1 MNTQFNG
8 LEIAIIGLAGRFPGS
23 QTLDQFWE
31 NLKAGV
37 ELVSAF
43 SSTVLSNAEQP
54 SPTAPSHQDDRR
66 IKAGAVLTDIEYFD
80 AAFFGFNPREAES
93 MDPQHRLFLECAWEA
108 LENAGY
114 TAATEE
120 KSIGV
125 YAGVGMGTYLLHN
138 LSPNPEWMAS
148 KGFLQTLIGVD
159 KDYLPTRVSYKLN
172 LTGPSVSV
180 GTACSSSLVA
190 VHLAC
195 QSLLS
200 GECDMAIAAG
210 VAVKVPQTELTLS
223 PDEIVSPDGHCKAFD
238 AKANGTVGGNGL
250 GAVVLKRLED
260 AIADR
265 DAIYAVIKGSAIN
278 NDGALKVGY
287 TAPSQAGQAKV
298 IRAAQVMAEV
308 EPDTISYLETH
319 GTGTALGDPIEVAA
333 MTQAFRIGTAN
344 TGFCAIGSVK
354 TNVGHLDAAAGMA
367 GLIKTVLSLHHKVL
381 PPSLNF
387 ETPNPEI
394 DFANSPFYVNT
405 KLTEWNVKDSPRR
418 AGVSSFGFGGT
429 NVHMVLEEAPPPE
442 VSSPSRPHQ
451 LLLLSAKTRSALD
464 AITVNLAQYLQQHPD
479 LNLADVAYTLQI
491 GRTAFEHRRVA
502 VCSTLDEAVESLG
515 EPQYGLIDPD
525 SDRPVVFMFTGQGA
539 QYVNMAREL
548 YQCEPTFRE
557 VCDRCC
563 TLLHP
568 QLGFDLRQVLYPTVE
583 NVETA
588 TQQLQQT
595 AITQPALFVIEY
607 ALAQLWMSWGVQ
619 PVAMIGHSI
628 GEYVAACLAGVFS
641 LEDALS
647 LVVRRG
653 QLMQQ
658 QPKGAMLSVELLL
671 DDVQRLIRES
681 GKKLSIAA
689 NNSPALNVVSGTVE
703 AIESLERQLTDQGV
717 NVRRLHTS
725 HAFHS
730 EMMEAIAEPFTLAV
744 KHIQLHPPQIPLIS
758 NVTGTWM
765 TATDATDPL
774 YWAKHLRQTVR
785 FSEGIAEL
793 LQDSTR
799 IFLEVG
805 PGRTLA
811 TLTKQQAEGRA
822 IFSSLRHPHDR
833 QSDMAFLL
841 NTLGRLWLAGVQV
854 DGAGFYQHEKR
865 DRLPLPTYP
874 FERQRYWIDPPPP
887 STQSRAFQP
896 LISASEQ
903 WNCLLEAG
911 QAQDTTATVDQPMYL
926 ANQQGLAQLSL
937 AYINLALRSLGAFS
951 DINKT
956 YSDQEL
962 FDRYGIIPR
971 YQLLV
976 SQWLQVLVEQGHLQ
990 QDQGR
995 FTHLI
1000 SCSLESVNALLET
1013 VRVEWADSPQVIDL
1027 VQRCG
1032 ENLRS
1037 VLIGKTEPL
1046 TLFKGLLYDFK
1057 SRTPP
1062 QADGVWKQSFSRI
1075 RDSDCKPQ
1083 SFAAERRGIYPLLD
1097 SIENLA
1103 SEFPSHSYYSK
1114 IIRAILQQAVESL
1127 PSIAHL
1133 RILEIGSGIGH
1144 ITDELLPLLPLSQ
1157 THYCFADVGNS
1168 FFHEASK
1175 RFSQYAS
1182 IACRA
1187 LDLDQPLTEQG
1198 FAKHSV
1204 DVAIA
1209 VKSLHI
1215 AKNIEASLQQ
1225 IHELLAPGGFLLVW
1239 EKTQQTPD
1247 FYMTWALL
1255 MNPAQDEAH
1264 RLKNPYLS
1272 QEQWQDALQ
1281 AGGFVQV
1288 AAFLETD
1295 VFGQRLLIAQAAT
1308 SASPSVPAAFTA
1320 PLQPSDSIH
1329 SVRSGKKPDLADWF
1343 YVPTWKRALLP
1354 QPFQFGIQTPQSE
1367 RWLVFGDRHQCDLAA
1382 QLLRQLQ
1389 HDGQDVITVGIGEQF
1404 VCQNQTLDSPQE
1416 YTLNPQNRDDYDAL
1430 LKALQAQNWIPTQIL
1445 HLWTIQHDTVST
1457 LLETVDQTQVTGF
1470 YSLLFLVQALG
1481 KQNVTQALQL
1491 AVVSNHLQSVTGEE
1505 PISPEKSTVLGV
1517 VKVIPQEYPNIRCRS
1532 IDVLLPD
1539 TDSRL
1544 KLLID
1549 SLLIELR
1556 ADTSD
1561 DIIVYRGKH
1570 RWIPAFDSVRLD
1582 ETFEGTSR
1590 LRQGGVYLIT
1600 GGLGAIGLALAS
1612 HLAQTAQAKLILIG
1626 RSAFPDRQDWE
1637 TWLTTH
1643 DKDDQV
1649 SDKIRKLK
1657 QLEDLGAE
1665 VWVTEADVTQLEP
1678 MQQTIAQ
1685 AQTRFGQINGV
1696 IHAAGILKEGAIG
1709 RTTAEDAEKV
1719 LAPKVKGALVL
1730 DAIFKEVQLDFFI
1743 CCSSRAA
1750 INPVFG
1756 QMSYAAANT
1765 FLDAFAH
1772 YKTVNAGTPT
1782 ISINW
1787 ISPWQEGGIAVE
1799 AAKKLAQLQPHS
1811 SSSADLLKHGL
1822 SDSEGIKAFS
1832 RIVGSSFP
1840 QVLVSTTD
1848 LFADMDQQEY
1858 TLFTS
1863 LDTSASQDRKEST
1876 PSTYPRPSLS
1886 YAYVPPR
1893 NELEQAI
1900 AQIWQQFLGI
1910 DPVGIHDSFFEL
1922 GGHSL
1927 MATQVMAQMSGVAQV
1942 NLSMNVLF
1950 EQPTVAEIAQ
1960 YIERIR
1966 CVAHNLQSPIH
1977 ADSDDRAEIEL

>member
-37 ELVSAF
+37 ESVSAF
-43 SSTVLSNAEQP
+43 SNTVLSNAEQP
-54 SPTAPSHQDDRR
+54 SPTAPSHQGDRR
-66 IKAGAVLTDIEYFD
+66 IKAGAVLADIEYFD

-138 LSPNPEWMAS
+138 LSPNPDWMAS

-298 IRAAQVMAEV
+298 IRAAQIMAEV

-367 GLIKTVLSLHHKVL
+367 GLIKTVLALHHKVL

-464 AITVNLAQYLQQHPD
+464 AITDNLTQHLQQHPD

-491 GRTAFEHRRVA
+491 GRTAFEHRCVA
-502 VCSTLDEAVESLG
+502 VCSTLDEAVESLE
-515 EPQYGLIDPD
+515 EPQYGLIDPG

-568 QLGFDLRQVLYPTVE
+568 QLGFDLRQVLYPTAEEVE
-583 NVETA
+583 AA

-647 LVVRRG
+647 LVVKRG

-658 QPKGAMLSVELLL
+658 QPKGAMLSVGLLL
-671 DDVQRLIRES
+671 DDVQRLISEI
-681 GKKLSIAA
+681 GEKLSIAA

-717 NVRRLHTS
+717 NVRRLYTS

-785 FSEGIAEL
+785 FSEGVAEL

-841 NTLGRLWLAGVQV
+841 NTLGRLWLAGVHV
-854 DGAGFYQHEKR
+854 DGSGFYQHEKR

-874 FERQRYWIDPPPP
+874 FERQRYWIEAPHS
-887 STQSRAFQP
+887 STQSRELQHF
-896 LISASEQ
+896 LSASER
-903 WNCLLEAG
+903 WSCLLEAG
-911 QAQDTTATVDQPMYL
+911 QAQDKTATVDQPMYL

-951 DINKT
+951 DINET

-962 FDRYGIIPR
+962 FDRYGIMPR

-990 QDQGR
+990 QNQGR

-1046 TLFKGLLYDFK
+1046 TLFKGLLYDFN
-1057 SRTPP
+1057 
-1062 QADGVWKQSFSRI
+1062 
-1075 RDSDCKPQ
+1075 
-1083 SFAAERRGIYPLLD
+1083 

-1103 SEFPSHSYYSK
+1103 SEFPPHSYYSK

-1175 RFSQYAS
+1175 KFSQYAS

-1215 AKNIEASLQQ
+1215 AKNIEATLQQ

-1255 MNPAQDEAH
+1255 MNPAPDEAH

-1272 QEQWQDALQ
+1272 QEQWQDVLQ
-1281 AGGFVQV
+1281 ASGFVQV
-1288 AAFLETD
+1288 AAFPETD

-1320 PLQPSDSIH
+1320 PLQPSDLMSPLH
-1329 SVRSGKKPDLADWF
+1329 LGKKPDLADWF
-1343 YVPTWKRALLP
+1343 YVPTWKRALLS
-1354 QPFQFGIQTPQSE
+1354 QLFQFERQILQPE

-1445 HLWTIQHDTVST
+1445 HLWTITPQHDPICIP
-1457 LLETVDQTQVTGF
+1457 LETVDQTQVTGF

-1491 AVVSNHLQSVTGEE
+1491 AVISNHLQSVTGEE
-1505 PISPEKSTVLGV
+1505 PISLEKSTVLGA

-1549 SLLIELR
+1549 SLLTELR

-1582 ETFEGTSR
+1582 EAFEGTSR

-1612 HLAQTAQAKLILIG
+1612 HLAQAAQAKLILVG

-1637 TWLTTH
+1637 TWLTMH
-1643 DKDDQV
+1643 DKDDRV
-1649 SDKIRKLK
+1649 SNKIRKLK

-1665 VWVTEADVTQLEP
+1665 VWVAEADVTQLES
-1678 MQQTIAQ
+1678 MQQAIAQ
-1685 AQTRFGQINGV
+1685 AQTKLGQINGV

-1709 RTTAEDAEKV
+1709 RTTLEDAEKV

-1730 DAIFKEVQLDFFI
+1730 DAILNKVQLDFFI

-1756 QMSYAAANT
+1756 QISYAAANT
-1765 FLDAFAH
+1765 FLDAFAY
-1772 YKTVNAGTPT
+1772 YKTANAGTPT

-1799 AAKKLAQLQPHS
+1799 AAKKLAQLQPNS

-1832 RIVGSSFP
+1832 RIMGSSFP

-1848 LFADMDQQEY
+1848 LFADGDQQEDSS
-1858 TLFTS
+1858 LNS
-1863 LDTSASQDRKEST
+1863 LDTSAFQNRSEPTQ
-1876 PSTYPRPSLS
+1876 STYPRPPLS
-1886 YAYVPPR
+1886 YPYVPPR

-1927 MATQVMAQMSGVAQV
+1927 MATQVMVQMSGVAQV
-1942 NLSMNVLF
+1942 NLSLNVLF

-1966 CVAHNLQSPIH
+1966 CVAHNLQSSIH